1 MYKALKG
8 KMLKKTPNFIKKT
21 QAIYAAFQYNI
32 NRNGVA
38 DLKIIHKITKDR
50 EKTYYTVPFTVEDG
64 VEKITITYSYPNA
77 TKGLLGD
84 MHPVNTVDIGLMN
97 QDGKFLGW
105 SGSARNKIE
114 VGEYSSTKGYLSEP
128 IIPGEWK
135 IIVGAYHIA
144 ESGVEVAYNIDFK
157 KKERQ
162 LLFGD
167 LHIHSDA
174 SDGKFD
180 AYKLAHLSKKREL
193 DFIALANHNNCS
205 ENRFLPHVD
214 DFTFIPAVEWTHYNG
229 HMNFFGVE
237 EPFENSFI
245 ANNEAEA
252 EKLIAHARS
261 LGAVISVNHPKCR
274 ICPYLWK
281 NENFDAVEVWN
292 GPMRPTNNRGIAF
305 WTELLRKGRRI
316 PAVGGSDYHKPLNPA
331 RIGNPVTAV
340 LSASRSSRDILEAVK
355 NGHSFITD
363 SVRGARLLINCGKAE
378 MGDTVDTEERLLK
391 ITGES
396 LKGESL
402 VLVTDTKE
410 TVALKN
416 CRGSVKITVSLEK
429 DATFAYVKAVYSV
442 GKTEYVRAITN
453 PIYLRNL

>member
-1 MYKALKG
+1 MH
-8 KMLKKTPNFIKKT
+8 T
-21 QAIYAAFQYNI
+21 AFQYNI
-32 NRNGVA
+32 NRNGVE

-50 EKTYYTVPFTVEDG
+50 EKTYYTVPFTVEEG

-84 MHPVNTVDIGLMN
+84 MHPVNTVDFGLMN

-105 SGSARNKIE
+105 SGSARSQIS

-128 IIPGEWK
+128 IRPGEWK

-144 ESGVEVAYNIDFK
+144 ESGVEVTYNIDFK
-157 KKERQ
+157 KKERR

-180 AYKLAHLSKKREL
+180 SLALARLSKKRGL
-193 DFIALANHNNCS
+193 DFIALANHNNYS
-205 ENRFLPHVD
+205 ENLYLPREND
-214 DFTFIPAVEWTHYNG
+214 LTFIPAVEWTHYNG

-252 EKLIAHARS
+252 ESLIAHARS
-261 LGAVISVNHPKCR
+261 LGAVVSVNHPKCR

-292 GPMRPTNNRGIAF
+292 GPMRPTNIRGIAF
-305 WTELLRKGRRI
+305 WTALLRKGRKI

-340 LSASRSSRDILEAVK
+340 LSASRSSADILNAVK
-355 NGHSFITD
+355 QGHSFITD
-363 SVRGARLLINCGKAE
+363 NVKGVRLFISCGEAV
-378 MGDTVDTEERLLK
+378 MGDTVDTGDRLLK
-391 ITGES
+391 IEGEN

-402 VLVTDTKE
+402 VLVTDAKE

-416 CRGSVKITVSLEK
+416 CRGSVKLAVSLEE
-429 DATFAYVKAVYSV
+429 DATFAYVKAAYSV

-453 PIYLRNL
+453 PIYFEKA